1 MTDGK
6 HGEAYVSRIVNV
18 YIGATDLNEYNYGN
32 DVEDYAGSGVTF
44 ANFAPNAEGKGDYGK
59 LGQAMREAAK
69 RILYATVNSNAMSTM
84 SSGLKIVKITPP
96 WKVAV
101 NAANIS
107 LGILL
112 GLSALWLAADIV
124 WRYIKANKAN

>member
-1 MTDGK
+1 M
-6 HGEAYVSRIVNV
+6 
-18 YIGATDLNEYNYGN
+18 NEYNYGN
-32 DVEDYAGSGVTF
+32 DVEDYTGSGVTY
-44 ANFAPNAEGKGDYGK
+44 ADFAPDANGKGEYGN
-59 LGQAMREAAK
+59 LGQAMRKAAK
-69 RILYATVNSNAMSTM
+69 RILYATLTSNSMSTM
-84 SSGLKIVKITPP
+84 SSASKIVKVTPP